1 MEQSVP
7 ITFYFMWIIILCD
20 QFPLIYLSAI
30 CASWLLF
37 FLHLLLRFFIFSM
50 ALGFS
55 TIKIY
60 ELEKIISDYTLTSV
74 CHNDVHEYIF
84 KWFILKG
91 FLKYQVMFPTLKH
104 CLPLVFK
111 GGFFLKMWL
120 WYRGCFTAVKFTILK
135 KTQFIMVT

>member
-1 MEQSVP
+1 
-7 ITFYFMWIIILCD
+7 
-20 QFPLIYLSAI
+20 
-30 CASWLLF
+30 
-37 FLHLLLRFFIFSM
+37 M

-91 FLKYQVMFPTLKH
+91 FLKYQAMFPTLKH

-135 KTQFIMVT
+135 KTIHYGNITKVKRKEKKSAGIDLLNQRTITFIIKDEGET